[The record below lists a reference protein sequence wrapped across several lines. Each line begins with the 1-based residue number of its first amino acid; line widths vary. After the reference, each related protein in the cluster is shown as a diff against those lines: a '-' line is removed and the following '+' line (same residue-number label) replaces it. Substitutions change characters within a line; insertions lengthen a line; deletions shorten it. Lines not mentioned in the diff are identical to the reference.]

1 MASDGLRLQPSSDCP
16 PSSTRSSTSESE
28 IEMIAPLIHSEDF
41 SFTARNSRSQRGLLL
56 TLASL
61 IASLMASLMASDCI
75 PHQVRLPLP
84 LVGLHH
90 RRRGG
95 QTARREGSRQG
106 LPHSRPDEAGDR
118 TDRAGSSVDQRQRA
132 GRRDRHWQP
141 AKVPSRSQAQGG
153 AHRALAR
160 PPCPACKCSPRRP
173 SRAAQTLPPR
183 MQVLTTARL
192 PHPHRRRRRSW
203 R

>member
-16 PSSTRSSTSESE
+16 PSSTRSSTSEMRLRLSS
-28 IEMIAPLIHSEDF
+28 P
-41 SFTARNSRSQRGLLL
+41 SFTARNSHSQRGILL
-56 TLASL
+56 SL
-61 IASLMASLMASDCI
+61 ASLMASLMASDCI
-75 PHQVRLPLP
+75 PDQVRLPLP
-84 LVGLHH
+84 LVGHHH

-106 LPHSRPDEAGDR
+106 LPHSRPDQTGDR

-153 AHRALAR
+153 ALRAHAR